1 MQRFGCAVCNSQTLL
16 FSEEAT
22 LHLVTLQVGSSL
34 SIFYTLHDQNLVY
47 SRDKVMIQFISDTFT
62 VNLKHLARHIKERI
76 AKALQETKK
85 KKKNQIIF
93 FKTTSI
99 AYTVSFYIYGL

>member
-1 MQRFGCAVCNSQTLL
+1 
-16 FSEEAT
+16 
-22 LHLVTLQVGSSL
+22 
-34 SIFYTLHDQNLVY
+34 
-47 SRDKVMIQFISDTFT
+47 MIQFISDTFT
-62 VNLKHLARHIKERI
+62 VNLKHLARHIKDRI

>member
-85 KKKNQIIF
+85 KKKIKSF